1 MSKKTNPE
9 LMAVVNHQQ
18 SIRNQKELCDTL
30 RTAIVQHE
38 QIIVN
43 STTFTSSLEELQEK
57 REGLL
62 ADKAMGASNKPEL
75 AAIDAAIISE
85 NQRIA
90 SHNKAVSGAVSE
102 STAAVSG
109 LRRKLVTAE
118 AEYENLR
125 SLKPALVRA
134 FLKSNIEE
142 IGAEYAA
149 LASEVCKKYLLILAA
164 RDLYRIAGGKGV
176 DSLVQL
182 VLPLFGIDAH
192 KGLDKGNGWY
202 GQLAESVDV
211 THDDKCLNK
220 ATKAMCY
227 EIKMLGVEL

>member
-38 QIIVN
+38 QIIID
-43 STTFTSSLEELQEK
+43 SATFTSSLEELQEK

-75 AAIDAAIISE
+75 AAVDAAIISE
-85 NQRIA
+85 NKRIA
-90 SHNKAVSGAVSE
+90 SHKEKVSGAVSE

-118 AEYENLR
+118 AEYENIR
-125 SLKPALVRA
+125 SLKPAILRA
-134 FLKSNIEE
+134 FLKSHMEE
-142 IGAEYAA
+142 IGVEYATY
-149 LASEVCKKYLLILAA
+149 ASLVCKKYLLILAA
-164 RDLYRIAGGKGV
+164 RNLYRNAGGKGA
-176 DSLVQL
+176 DTLRELS
-182 VLPLFGIDAH
+182 LPLFALEAH
-192 KGLDKGNGWY
+192 KGLEKNGWHGY
-202 GQLAESVDV
+202 LAESVDV
-211 THDDKCLNK
+211 INDRNFLDR
-220 ATKAMCY
+220 ATKAMSD